1 MLSWENVFFLL
12 MEERKCMDA
21 FCRIPLMA
29 MIPAINRRSGAL
41 KRKESY
47 WGFLPLESF
56 GSYICCG
63 FVMFDMVYF
72 CFVNIHNDIKE
83 DS

>member
-1 MLSWENVFFLL
+1 
-12 MEERKCMDA
+12 
-21 FCRIPLMA
+21 MA

>member
-1 MLSWENVFFLL
+1 MHGCILSN
-12 MEERKCMDA
+12 
-21 FCRIPLMA
+21 PLD
-29 MIPAINRRSGAL
+29 G
-41 KRKESY
+41 Y
-47 WGFLPLESF
+47 DTGGFLPLESF